1 MYGYAPGMAKK
12 TGSSS
17 SRSRG
22 GKDNTPARPLSAE
35 CRLVVLHGPE
45 VFLRAQHTAILKEK
59 LAEAFSGIDVFQ
71 FDGEKDEAAAILDE
85 CRSFGLMS
93 AHKLV
98 IVDNADQFVKE
109 ANRALVERYA
119 QAPCEGATLLL
130 RADSW
135 RPGKIDA
142 MIDAVGTRILCDKVT
157 PETAMKWTRVHA
169 HKKHGA
175 DIGEQA
181 AWMLV
186 DRFGPDLGRLASEVA
201 KLAVAAGAGGA
212 ITPAMVQALAA
223 GAREI
228 EPWAVQEAMLRGDA
242 ESRIAAVRGILGSA
256 AKEAHVPVAIACA
269 QLAANLHAVAAGA
282 RAGVSPSE
290 SGRARKLWGDRLA
303 PIESAARRAD
313 PDALRALLDHAL
325 ETDAK
330 GKSGV
335 GNPEISLEVLAWR
348 FAQTLR

>member
-1 MYGYAPGMAKK
+1 MAKK

-35 CRLVVLHGPE
+35 CRVVLLHGSE
-45 VFLRAQHTAILKEK
+45 LFLRAQYTQQLREQ
-59 LAEAFSGIDVFQ
+59 LSQAFSGLDVFQ

-109 ANRALVERYA
+109 ANRAIVERYV

-130 RADSW
+130 RA
-135 RPGKIDA
+135 GKWNRGKLDA
-142 MIDAVGTRILCDKVT
+142 MIERVGAITRCDEITPDQAMRWLRGYTRKRLDAEMDER
-157 PETAMKWTRVHA
+157 
-169 HKKHGA
+169 
-175 DIGEQA
+175 A
-181 AWMLV
+181 AGLMV
-186 DRFGPDLGRLASEVA
+186 ERFGCDLGRLASESA
-201 KLAVAAGAGGA
+201 KLAVAAGAGGR
-212 ITPAMVQALAA
+212 ITPAMIDELAT
-223 GAREI
+223 GTREI
-228 EPWAVQEAMLRGDA
+228 DLWRTLPEVLLSGDA
-242 ESRIAAVRGILGSA
+242 ESRIAGLREIAASASKEVHVPLAISA
-256 AKEAHVPVAIACA
+256 ASFAAALYAIAGAKGDKGLTPRVA
-269 QLAANLHAVAAGA
+269 Q
-282 RAGVSPSE
+282 S
-290 SGRARKLWGDRLA
+290 RKIWGDRIA
-303 PIESAARRAD
+303 PAQSAARRAD
-313 PDALRALLDHAL
+313 PEALRALLNHAL
-325 ETDAK
+325 DTDAK